1 VGDSDLPV
9 EVAVPPVY
17 YLQEGSMVTTEAP
30 KKNKFKLPSRMVLRE
45 WAEGYLFASP
55 FIFGFLVFVAFPMVY
70 AIWLSFQSWNMLGEP
85 QFVGFSNYI
94 KMFTSDR
101 VNLSLYNSFYYTI
114 FAVPL
119 QIILAF
125 ALALALTQK
134 IKFRDIYRSGF
145 YLPLI
150 IPLVAWSV
158 VWQRVL
164 HPEFGILNEVISWV
178 GIPPQPWLFD
188 PALAK
193 PAFIFMSLWMIG
205 RMMVIFI
212 AGLTNIPPSLLE
224 AASLDGASYWRR
236 LWNVIIPLM
245 SPLIFFNG
253 IMGIINSFQTFIP
266 AKIMTDGGPEN
277 STLFAVLNI
286 YNEGFK
292 FFNMGFAAAL
302 AWEFFIIVMLFT
314 GVQFFLSR
322 KWVYYED

>member
-1 VGDSDLPV
+1 M
-9 EVAVPPVY
+9 A
-17 YLQEGSMVTTEAP
+17 TTEMT
-30 KKNKFKLPSRMVLRE
+30 KQRFKLPSRMVWQE
-45 WAEGYLFASP
+45 WLEGYLFASP
-55 FIFGFLVFVAFPMVY
+55 FIIGFLAFIAYPMAY
-70 AIWLSFQSWNMLGEP
+70 AIWLSFQRWNLLGDP
-85 QFVGFSNYI
+85 QFIGFANYI

-101 VNLSLYNSFYYTI
+101 ANWSLFVSGYYTI

-119 QIILAF
+119 QIIIAF
-125 ALALALTQK
+125 LLALALTQN
-134 IKFRDIYRSGF
+134 IRFRDVYRSGF
-145 YLPLI
+145 YLPII

-164 HPEFGILNEVISWV
+164 HPEFGILNDFLSWF

-188 PALAK
+188 PDLAM

-212 AGLTNIPPSLLE
+212 AGLGNIPPTLME
-224 AASLDGASYWRR
+224 AASLDGATAWRR
-236 LWNVIIPLM
+236 LWHVTIPLM
-245 SPLIFFNG
+245 SPLIFFNA

-277 STLFAVLNI
+277 ATLFAVLNI

-292 FFNMGFAAAL
+292 FFNMGYAAAL

-314 GVQFFLSR
+314 GVQFFMSKR
-322 KWVYYED
+322 WVFYED

>member
-1 VGDSDLPV
+1 MVSSD
-9 EVAVPPVY
+9 
-17 YLQEGSMVTTEAP
+17 AP
-30 KKNKFKLPSRMVLRE
+30 KRRFKLPSGMVLRE
-45 WAEGYLFASP
+45 WLQGYLFASP
-55 FIFGFLVFVAFPMVY
+55 FIIGFVAFIGFPMVY
-70 AIWLSFQSWNMLGEP
+70 AIWLSFQRWNMLGDP
-85 QFVGFSNYI
+85 QFVGFANYI

-101 VNLSLYNSFYYTI
+101 ANLSLYNSAYYTI

-119 QIILAF
+119 QLILAF
-125 ALALALTQK
+125 ALALALTQN
-134 IKFRDIYRSGF
+134 IKFRDLYRSGF

-164 HPEFGILNEVISWV
+164 HPEFGILNDILGRI

-188 PALAK
+188 PVLAK

-212 AGLTNIPPSLLE
+212 AGLGNIPPTLIE
-224 AASLDGASYWRR
+224 AATLDGAGYLRR

-253 IMGIINSFQTFIP
+253 VMGLINSFQSFIP

-277 STLFAVLNI
+277 ATLFAVLNI

-302 AWEFFIIVMLFT
+302 AWEFFIIVMLLT
-314 GVQFFLSR
+314 GTQFYLSR
-322 KWVYYED
+322 RWVYYED